1 MRWFRTA
8 TWSNALRDEKLLSVG
23 AGENVVRLVP
33 PLIIGEAEVAEAV
46 ARIDRACTNIERA
59 RQSCRQD
66 GSGRV
71 SADGIRHF
79 LDLIDI
85 PSGELRGI
93 IATSRSMKSGGAAA
107 PKPLAGKTLAMIFDK
122 PSTRTR
128 VSFDV
133 GIRQLG
139 GESITLTGAEMQLG
153 RGETIADT
161 ARVLSRY
168 VDGIVIR
175 TLDHKTVVELAQNAT
190 VPVINGLTRRSHPC
204 QVMADVMTFEEHR
217 GPISGRIVAW
227 TGDANNVLASWMHA
241 AERFAFELRVATPP
255 ELKPKKWLL
264 DWVKSSGAA
273 IQVEHRSGEGREGRR
288 LRHHRHLGV
297 DGRQG
302 GNRRHNL
309 LKRYQVN
316 ARLMAK
322 AKPDALFMHCLPAH
336 RGEEVTD
343 EVMDGP
349 QSVVFD
355 EAENRLH
362 AQKGILAWCLRPRD
376 SGGRF

>member
-1 MRWFRTA
+1 
-8 TWSNALRDEKLLSVG
+8 
-23 AGENVVRLVP
+23 
-33 PLIIGEAEVAEAV
+33 
-46 ARIDRACTNIERA
+46 
-59 RQSCRQD
+59 
-66 GSGRV
+66 V
-71 SADGIRHF
+71 SANGIRHF

-85 PSGELRGI
+85 PSGELQGI
-93 IATSRSMKSGGAAA
+93 IAASRAMKKGGAAA
-107 PKPLAGKTLAMIFDK
+107 PKPLTGKTLAMIFDK

-139 GESITLTGAEMQLG
+139 GESITLTGHEMQLG

-175 TLDHKTVVELAQNAT
+175 TLDHQSVVELAQNAT

-217 GPISGRIVAW
+217 GSIRGRVVAW
-227 TGDANNVLASWMHA
+227 TGDANNVLVSWMHA
-241 AERFAFELRVATPP
+241 ADRFAFELRVATPP

-264 DWVKSSGAA
+264 DWAKASGAS
-273 IQVEHRSGEGREGRR
+273 IQVGADPEKTVKGADCVITDTWVSMGDREA
-288 LRHHRHLGV
+288 
-297 DGRQG
+297 
-302 GNRRHNL
+302 NRRHNL

-316 ARLMAK
+316 ARLLAK

-362 AQKGILAWCLRPRD
+362 AQKGILAWCLDAAAR
-376 SGGRF
+376 